1 MQSSA
6 VVAVR
11 ALVMLACVVGIPYL
25 AVSGTSWSE
34 IAKKFQNFRLPAIL
48 TSIAASN
55 NDSADDSSPAP
66 PNDAGV
72 PPVFSDGPQNN
83 PTGVPTVSPVAA
95 PHSDPV
101 ASPKPSTLSAND
113 SASLSSD
120 DIQQRLQ
127 HLGATYYLLEKWG
140 NNDQLYR
147 FYCQVAAGRSA
158 DYTHYF
164 EAVDADPLQAML
176 QVLRR
181 VESWRQR

>member
-6 VVAVR
+6 AVAIR

-34 IAKKFQNFRLPAIL
+34 IVKKFQNFRLPLIL
-48 TSIAASN
+48 APAAASTTDATDEN
-55 NDSADDSSPAP
+55 PAP

-72 PPVFSDGPQNN
+72 PPVFCDAPQRNQSS
-83 PTGVPTVSPVAA
+83 VPTVSPVTRS
-95 PHSDPV
+95 HSDPI
-101 ASPKPSTLSAND
+101 ASLKPSAP
-113 SASLSSD
+113 SASDTPLSSD

-127 HLGATYYLLEKWG
+127 RLGATYYLLEKWG

-147 FYCQVAAGRSA
+147 FYCQVAASHGA

-176 QVLRR
+176 QVLRS
-181 VESWRQR
+181 VENWRQP